1 MTTVTARIKWIAS
14 FGAECRICPM
24 LPLVIL
30 AVAVCALP
38 LLCGCSGSEEVAGN
52 SLVLQAGGEEGT
64 RFSLTFEQVSLCRQS
79 PYYGLEPELAPGGKT
94 YVKILAK
101 VKNLGP
107 REMRPGLEV
116 ELKVDMGSIYPIM
129 RYHHFS
135 CILFRGP
142 ELVGLQPGQRFSS
155 PAAKI
160 DLEMQ
165 AVARNKLESFE
176 PGEEGWIYMYAV
188 IPEGTRPV
196 EIFGQV
202 GREVGDP
209 DTAGGQPASFRAKI
223 PKSALGEISD
233 PRSDGESA
241 ADTPQEDEIRRAVL
255 WALERY
261 KQGEGKTYGPEWD
274 YYEGCQKFVANAY
287 GKPCPFYSYATPAEG
302 ARNLNAGA
310 NIGKSPPKG
319 SWVFYS
325 VKSDPRGHVALSVGE
340 GLVIHAYTV
349 KTQQKATVR
358 KDPFENVPGA
368 TYIGWAWPQR
378 KK

>member
-1 MTTVTARIKWIAS
+1 
-14 FGAECRICPM
+14 
-24 LPLVIL
+24 
-30 AVAVCALP
+30 
-38 LLCGCSGSEEVAGN
+38 
-52 SLVLQAGGEEGT
+52 
-64 RFSLTFEQVSLCRQS
+64 
-79 PYYGLEPELAPGGKT
+79 
-94 YVKILAK
+94 VKILAK

-107 REMRPGLEV
+107 REMRPDLDA
-116 ELKVDMGSIYPIM
+116 ELKVDMGSIYPIR

-165 AVARNKLESFE
+165 AVARNNLESFE
-176 PGEEGWIYMYAV
+176 PGEEGWIYMYGM

-196 EIFGQV
+196 EIFGHV
-202 GREVGDP
+202 GMETYMG
-209 DTAGGQPASFRAKI
+209 AGEGQTFRASI
-223 PKSALGEISD
+223 PKSALGEISN
-233 PRSDGESA
+233 PRSDMESA
-241 ADTPQEDEIRRAVL
+241 TPGEDEIRGAFE
-255 WALERY
+255 WALDKYR
-261 KQGEGKTYGPEWD
+261 QGEGKTYGPEWD

-319 SWVFYS
+319 TWVFYS

-349 KTQQKATVR
+349 TTQQKATVR
-358 KDPFENVPGA
+358 KDPFDNVPGA
-368 TYIGWAWPQR
+368 TYIGWAWPQQ